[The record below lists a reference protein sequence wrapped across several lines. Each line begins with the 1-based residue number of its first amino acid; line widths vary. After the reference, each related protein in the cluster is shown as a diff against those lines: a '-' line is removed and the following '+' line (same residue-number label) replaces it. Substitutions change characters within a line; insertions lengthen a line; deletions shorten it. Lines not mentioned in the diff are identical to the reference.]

1 MKHPKAGNSD
11 VYLQLFILLVL
22 CQPGIYGD
30 LHTFSKELAVS
41 LTSVEVV
48 VDIFNKNMKNMSK
61 ILQPLIHFWFGLNQ
75 NNSTNKQTPLPP
87 PTTKKQKKHL
97 KIISKQN
104 YC

>member
-1 MKHPKAGNSD
+1 MKYQKAGNSD
-11 VYLQLFILLVL
+11 AYLQLFTLLVL

-48 VDIFNKNMKNMSK
+48 VDIFNKKMKNISK

-75 NNSTNKQTPLPP
+75 NNNSKKKKKRKKPHPTNNNKTE
-87 PTTKKQKKHL
+87 
-97 KIISKQN
+97 N
-104 YC
+104 Y